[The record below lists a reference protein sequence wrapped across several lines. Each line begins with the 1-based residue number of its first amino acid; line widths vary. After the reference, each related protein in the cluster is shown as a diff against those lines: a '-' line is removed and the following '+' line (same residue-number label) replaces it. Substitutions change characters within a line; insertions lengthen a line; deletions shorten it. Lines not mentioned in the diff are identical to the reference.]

1 MLDFFPSDFMLE
13 CFSLQVPSNNN
24 EEESSKNDNSWS
36 MASDLTGKVQEL
48 HDTLTRLRQESEDQ
62 IQRLKKESEDAS
74 KTIEKLQLQLQ
85 QQSDYDNLKRE
96 VQ

>member
-1 MLDFFPSDFMLE
+1 MLL
-13 CFSLQVPSNNN
+13 LQVPSNNN
-24 EEESSKNDNSWS
+24 EEESSKNVDNSWS

-48 HDTLTRLRQESEDQ
+48 HDTLTRLRKESEDQ